1 MTLSLLITLNVVLD
15 VALVG
20 LLTFAMTRPAKLRP
34 TQHHVRLAR
43 VSRDASMR
51 SADRRMADAA

>member
-20 LLTFAMTRPAKLRP
+20 LLTFVMTRPAKLRA

-43 VSRDASMR
+43 VSRDAPAR
-51 SADRRMADAA
+51 SADRMADAA